1 VAQTDFQFRRNQAID
16 LLSVRG
22 RRMLGPD
29 RSSNFRRLAVQL
41 TLDPAVRSLGFVASL
56 PLAAEE
62 VAVGM
67 LVAERDEGSV
77 AYDIVDERPHRD
89 IDSEG
94 LLLIALEKHG
104 ITRVEV
110 DARLIESEPLAGNC
124 KRIWRHRD
132 VEVSTDLRVKINV
145 ALEARRLSVRG
156 LGRATKM
163 RSAMA
168 TVCALIC
175 RRVLYAELSSK
186 FGPTSWVARRSD
198 RGNGP
203 PPSVAR
209 KMAAEP
215 VRVLSGEA
223 KR

>member
-1 VAQTDFQFRRNQAID
+1 
-16 LLSVRG
+16 
-22 RRMLGPD
+22 MLGPD

-67 LVAERDEGSV
+67 LVAERDKGSV

-132 VEVSTDLRVKINV
+132 VEVGADLRMKIDG
-145 ALEARRLSVRG
+145 ALEARRLSVRD
-156 LGRATKM
+156 LGRATKL

-168 TVCALIC
+168 VVCALIC
-175 RRVLYAELSSK
+175 RRILYTELSTK
-186 FGPTSWVARRSD
+186 FGPRSWVARRAD
-198 RGNGP
+198 
-203 PPSVAR
+203 PSADTSR
-209 KMAAEP
+209 P
-215 VRVLSGEA
+215 VRRQMPTAAAGELGGS
-223 KR
+223 RR

>member
-22 RRMLGPD
+22 RRMLGPG

-67 LVAERDEGSV
+67 LVAERDEGSI
-77 AYDIVDERPHRD
+77 AYDIVDERSHRD

-94 LLLIALEKHG
+94 LLLIALERHG

-110 DARLIESEPLAGNC
+110 DARLIGSEPLASNC
-124 KRIWRHRD
+124 KRIWKHRD
-132 VEVSTDLRVKINV
+132 VEVSADLRVKING

-156 LGRATKM
+156 LGRATHM

-168 TVCALIC
+168 TTCALIC
-175 RRVLYAELSSK
+175 RRILYTELSTE
-186 FGPTSWVARRSD
+186 FGPASWVARRAD
-198 RGNGP
+198 RSADTSP
-203 PPSVAR
+203 PVQRQMPTAAAR
-209 KMAAEP
+209 E
-215 VRVLSGEA
+215 LGGS